1 MRLILNRNEV
11 TTMTYKTIVID
22 YAPKAKK
29 MAAAIEQ
36 TANEKAQDGWELVT
50 FSVTNSAKA
59 ILVFRMPESVLQEK
73 PSKDEAAPQAEAAQ
87 DEADVQEET
96 AEAVGE
102 AE

>member
-36 TANEKAQDGWELVT
+36 TPTKRH
-50 FSVTNSAKA
+50 
-59 ILVFRMPESVLQEK
+59 RM
-73 PSKDEAAPQAEAAQ
+73 A
-87 DEADVQEET
+87 
-96 AEAVGE
+96 GNW
-102 AE
+102 

>member
-1 MRLILNRNEV
+1 
-11 TTMTYKTIVID
+11 MTYKTIVIN

-59 ILVFRMPESVLQEK
+59 ILVFRTP
-73 PSKDEAAPQAEAAQ
+73 DAAPQKA
-87 DEADVQEET
+87 T
-96 AEAVGE
+96 AEAVDE